1 MKSNQ
6 KEIEREKLLDQEELI
21 DFYYIDKESH
31 TKILVH
37 DKRKIK
43 VALLEMDEYERK
55 LKNDIMENE
64 CPYNQRTDD
73 PIDETQ
79 DFEYQA
85 SQFELD
91 LEDALQEMAN
101 KISSIYDKSKNIS
114 KYFQKHIQDFTEKQ
128 LLIIFIRYYLNFSIT
143 EISQILGTAKS
154 TISAHID
161 RIEAKFKKFA
171 QEDSEQK
178 PLI

>member
-1 MKSNQ
+1 MKNQ
-6 KEIEREKLLDQEELI
+6 KLTPLEKERLLDQEEMI

-43 VALLEMDEYERK
+43 VALMEMDEYERK
-55 LKNDIMENE
+55 LKSNIREFE

-73 PIDETQ
+73 PVDDTEEY
-79 DFEYQA
+79 EYQE

-101 KISSIYDKSKNIS
+101 KMCENRENSKKIQKFFRDNIS
-114 KYFQKHIQDFTEKQ
+114 EFTQRQ
-128 LLIIFIRYYLNFSIT
+128 LMIIFLRYYLDLSIV
-143 EISQILGTAKS
+143 EIGKFLSINYATVFRYLE
-154 TISAHID
+154 
-161 RIEAKFKKFA
+161 RIEEKMRSIGLK
-171 QEDSEQK
+171 
-178 PLI
+178 

>member
-1 MKSNQ
+1 MKNQ
-6 KEIEREKLLDQEELI
+6 KLSPLEKERLLDQEEII

-43 VALLEMDEYERK
+43 VALMEMDEYERK
-55 LKNDIMENE
+55 LKDDITRNE
-64 CPYNQRTDD
+64 CRYNQRTDD

-91 LEDALQEMAN
+91 LEDALQEACN
-101 KISSIYDKSKNIS
+101 KISEIHESSKKIS
-114 KYFQKHIQDFTEKQ
+114 KIFKKHFDEFSPDEIFTVF
-128 LLIIFIRYYLNFSIT
+128 LYYYLDFSQAKIA
-143 EISQILGTAKS
+143 EIFNVNRSSICREIKK
-154 TISAHID
+154 
-161 RIEAKFKKFA
+161 IEEKLKKYY
-171 QEDSEQK
+171 EN
-178 PLI
+178 L